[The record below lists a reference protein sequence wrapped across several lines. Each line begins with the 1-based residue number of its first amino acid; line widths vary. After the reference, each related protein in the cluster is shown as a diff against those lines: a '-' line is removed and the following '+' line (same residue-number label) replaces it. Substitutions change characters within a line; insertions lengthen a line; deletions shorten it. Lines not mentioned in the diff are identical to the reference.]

1 MAKKKYY
8 AVAAGR
14 KPGIYNEWY
23 GAYGAEAQVKGY
35 PNALFKGFALKN
47 EAENFLNK
55 HRDLQ
60 SNTQLTFDST
70 VTDIRHAKA
79 VHKKP
84 TILERVVIY
93 TDGGCLRNPGPGGY
107 GVIVKKGKKK
117 KEFSGGFRLTT
128 NNRMELLACIAGL
141 SQLKNPS
148 RVTIYSDSK
157 YVVYGIDKGWA
168 KRWRANNW
176 MRTKEEPA
184 INPDLWGQL
193 LDLCNKHEVKFIW
206 VKGHAGN
213 PENERCDRLATQ
225 AASRRNLSTDRV
237 YEGKKYKRY
246 GRS

>member
-1 MAKKKYY
+1 
-8 AVAAGR
+8 
-14 KPGIYNEWY
+14 
-23 GAYGAEAQVKGY
+23 
-35 PNALFKGFALKN
+35 
-47 EAENFLNK
+47 
-55 HRDLQ
+55 
-60 SNTQLTFDST
+60 
-70 VTDIRHAKA
+70 
-79 VHKKP
+79 
-84 TILERVVIY
+84 
-93 TDGGCLRNPGPGGY
+93 
-107 GVIVKKGKKK
+107 VKKGKKK